1 MLYLDLTDWTNYT
14 EINAISLTY
23 DIWGFSVVVIIFFS
37 LTVIT
42 IVGNALVFIALFRF
56 PRLRSKSNFL
66 IGNLALS
73 DFLLALTV
81 LPLSAITD
89 ATGYWIFGAQLCD
102 IWLTVDVFYCTASI
116 WSLVAIAF
124 DRFTA
129 TTWPIWYKNK
139 GTQRQV
145 LIYVIIVWVLS
156 GLICLP
162 GLLGWG
168 SIAVDTASIQ
178 NKTSTQV
185 ANLLIVVSDNLS
197 TRTHVQNPRTK
208 LYDCVLFTE
217 PHYVVYSAMGS
228 FILPLIIMIG
238 LYLKIFFVL
247 RSRGQLLRKTRR
259 TCEQVTSIGCDKIST
274 SVVMTFPENQK
285 KDTTKN
291 GCHIRLLTET
301 ASNTDKGD
309 MIDQN
314 TRFEGVDY
322 QITGPWNLSEV
333 RMNKSSTTGSALCMR
348 LGEEHR
354 CRPPNRTESNESPP
368 TQAENSG
375 EVDVWE
381 SQITLEHET
390 NSSTTKGNKTNKSKE
405 LQPILHAFTDERQTA
420 TSCIENKS
428 TLNTVLFSGLIPNTK
443 DDDLYRTEI
452 ARVSYAH
459 ARKRLSIASTP
470 QERELARAD
479 YRERRATKRM
489 GLIIC
494 IFILSWI
501 PFTLMYMVRG
511 LCGEE
516 DCPDMP
522 HLRMFVTWLGYAN
535 SALNPVL
542 YALFNTQFRQAFL
555 TLLHCPKRRD
565 RRLVRTEKK
574 SNSPN
579 QSFK

>member
-1 MLYLDLTDWTNYT
+1 MLHMDLTDPANHT

-56 PRLRSKSNFL
+56 TRLRSKSNLL

-81 LPLSAITD
+81 LPLSAVTD

-145 LIYVIIVWVLS
+145 LTYVIIVWVLS

-168 SIAVDTASIQ
+168 SIPVDTINIQ

-185 ANLLIVVSDNLS
+185 DNLLIAVPDNLS

-208 LYDCVLFTE
+208 RYDCVLFTE

-259 TCEQVTSIGCDKIST
+259 TREQMTSIGCDKIST
-274 SVVMTFPENQK
+274 SIVMTFPEDQK

-291 GCHIRLLTET
+291 GCHTSLLTET
-301 ASNTDKGD
+301 ASKVDVIG
-309 MIDQN
+309 QN
-314 TRFEGVDY
+314 IRFERVDY
-322 QITGPWNLSEV
+322 QVTGPWSLHEL
-333 RMNKSSTTGSALCMR
+333 RTNKPNTTGST
-348 LGEEHR
+348 LGIHPEEEHR
-354 CRPPNRTESNESPP
+354 YRPPDRTKSPESPH

-375 EVDVWE
+375 EVDEWE
-381 SQITLEHET
+381 SELILERET
-390 NSSTTKGNKTNKSKE
+390 NGSTTKSSNRKESKE
-405 LQPILHAFTDERQTA
+405 LQPVLQTFADERQIV
-420 TSCIENKS
+420 TSCIENKP
-428 TLNTVLFSGLIPNTK
+428 TLNTVLFSGSISNTK
-443 DDDLYRTEI
+443 DDESYSTEV
-452 ARVSYAH
+452 ARISYAH
-459 ARKRLSIASTP
+459 ARKRLSIASTL

-511 LCGEE
+511 LCGEQ

-522 HLRMFVTWLGYAN
+522 HLRMFVIWLGYAN

-542 YALFNTQFRQAFL
+542 YALFNAQFRQAFL
-555 TLLHCPKRRD
+555 TLLRCPKRRD
-565 RRLVRTEKK
+565 RRLVRTEIKF
-574 SNSPN
+574 NSPN
-579 QSFK
+579 QSFR

>member
-1 MLYLDLTDWTNYT
+1 MLNMDLTDLANYT

-23 DIWGFSVVVIIFFS
+23 DIWGFGVVVIIFFS

-56 PRLRSKSNFL
+56 TRLRSKSNLL

-81 LPLSAITD
+81 LPLSAVTD

-168 SIAVDTASIQ
+168 SIAVDTTDIQ
-178 NKTSTQV
+178 NKTSTQMG
-185 ANLLIVVSDNLS
+185 NLLIAVPDNLS
-197 TRTHVQNPRTK
+197 TRTHVKNPRTK
-208 LYDCVLFTE
+208 RYDCVLFTE

-228 FILPLIIMIG
+228 FILPLIIMLG

-259 TCEQVTSIGCDKIST
+259 TRKQVTSTGCDKIST
-274 SVVMTFPENQK
+274 SIVMTFPEDQK

-291 GCHIRLLTET
+291 GCHTSLLTET
-301 ASNTDKGD
+301 AFNTDKVN
-309 MIDQN
+309 MISQN
-314 TRFEGVDY
+314 IRREGIDY
-322 QITGPWNLSEV
+322 QDTEPWSLHELRMDKPNTAGP
-333 RMNKSSTTGSALCMR
+333 T
-348 LGEEHR
+348 LGMHLEEHR
-354 CRPPNRTESNESPP
+354 CRPPNRTESPESPH
-368 TQAENSG
+368 TQTENSG
-375 EVDVWE
+375 EVDAWE
-381 SQITLEHET
+381 SEVILESET
-390 NSSTTKGNKTNKSKE
+390 NGSTTKGSNRKELKE
-405 LQPILHAFTDERQTA
+405 LQPVLHAFTDERQTV
-420 TSCIENKS
+420 TSCLENKP
-428 TLNTVLFSGLIPNTK
+428 TLNTVIFSGLIPINK
-443 DDDLYRTEI
+443 DAEPYRTEV
-452 ARVSYAH
+452 ARISYAH
-459 ARKRLSIASTP
+459 TRKRLSIASTP

-511 LCGEE
+511 LCGEQ

-565 RRLVRTEKK
+565 RRLGRTEKK

>member
-1 MLYLDLTDWTNYT
+1 MLYMDLNDLANYT

-56 PRLRSKSNFL
+56 TRLRSKSNLL

-81 LPLSAITD
+81 LPLSAVTD

-168 SIAVDTASIQ
+168 SIAVDTTSIQ
-178 NKTSTQV
+178 NKTSTQMG
-185 ANLLIVVSDNLS
+185 NLLIAVSDNLS

-208 LYDCVLFTE
+208 RYDCVLFTE

-259 TCEQVTSIGCDKIST
+259 TREQVTCIGCDKIST
-274 SVVMTFPENQK
+274 SIVMTYPEDQK
-285 KDTTKN
+285 KDMTEN
-291 GCHIRLLTET
+291 GCHTSLLTET
-301 ASNTDKGD
+301 ASNTDKVSMTGQK
-309 MIDQN
+309 I
-314 TRFEGVDY
+314 RLEGVDY
-322 QITGPWNLSEV
+322 QDTGPWSLHELRIDKPNTAG
-333 RMNKSSTTGSALCMR
+333 ST
-348 LGEEHR
+348 LGMHLEEEHR
-354 CRPPNRTESNESPP
+354 CRPPNRTESPESPH
-368 TQAENSG
+368 TQTENSG
-375 EVDVWE
+375 EVDAWE
-381 SQITLEHET
+381 SEMILERET
-390 NSSTTKGNKTNKSKE
+390 NGSTTKGSNRTESKE
-405 LQPILHAFTDERQTA
+405 LQPVLHAFTNDRQTV
-420 TSCIENKS
+420 TSCIENKP
-428 TLNTVLFSGLIPNTK
+428 TLNTVLFSGLIPNNK
-443 DDDLYRTEI
+443 DDESYRTEV
-452 ARVSYAH
+452 ARISYAH
-459 ARKRLSIASTP
+459 ARKRLSIVSTP

-511 LCGEE
+511 LCGEQ

-542 YALFNTQFRQAFL
+542 YALFNAQFRQAFL

-565 RRLVRTEKK
+565 RRLGRTEKK
-574 SNSPN
+574 SSSPN